1 MLMQLSTPCN
11 FGFAVLRAY
20 DLLVSLNGSNFNGC
34 KGLEFVPFLTYVIKI
49 LSYVMLVLLN
59 TTMKL
64 TNVRKK
70 KKKKKKELSSMIK
83 VWLDVMLA
91 LTNMMIEQ
99 M

>member
-70 KKKKKKELSSMIK
+70 KKKKKELSSMIK

>member
-64 TNVRKK
+64 TNVREKK
-70 KKKKKKELSSMIK
+70 KKPSNMIK

>member
-1 MLMQLSTPCN
+1 MQLSTPCN

-70 KKKKKKELSSMIK
+70 KKKKKELSSMIK

>member
-70 KKKKKKELSSMIK
+70 KKKKELSSMIK

>member
-59 TTMKL
+59 KTMKL
-64 TNVRKK
+64 TNVRRRKK
-70 KKKKKKELSSMIK
+70 KKKGTIEYDKSMVRCNVGI
-83 VWLDVMLA
+83 D
-91 LTNMMIEQ
+91 
-99 M
+99 